1 MDLPRTR
8 THSHFDTN
16 SRSLAQ
22 RKADSANALIAKP
35 EPQERIC
42 QAAYHRR
49 ISMRRAIARS
59 SNSLYTNKV
68 GKRAEESM
76 DRRIVVDSHGRAVEQ
91 AVPEVEE
98 QTILR
103 ATVGAS
109 IGNLVEWF
117 DFAVYGYLATTLAVV
132 FFPS

>member
-35 EPQERIC
+35 EPHERIC

-98 QTILR
+98 QRYLEPPSVPR
-103 ATVGAS
+103 SATWWNGSTSRSMV
-109 IGNLVEWF
+109 IWRRR
-117 DFAVYGYLATTLAVV
+117 
-132 FFPS
+132 